1 MMKIVFT
8 KTFAVAL
15 VMILT
20 ATGLWAAG
28 DSDSDSDGSTAAAVD
43 KKYVTDPTTGKVVV
57 APEYG
62 GTLTFAKPDDW
73 DHTDTYYH
81 HWPADVVTGI
91 VEKLA
96 VADWATPRD
105 VFDFSTTYLPSQ
117 LLRPHLAESW
127 DVSPD
132 GLTYTF
138 NIRRGVHW
146 HDKPPMNGR
155 ELTAYDV
162 EYNYHRMTGMGS
174 GFDEPSA
181 YSANSSLVIAPYESI
196 TATDE
201 YTLVVKLTRVDPDF
215 LGAFTTQGV
224 MFIYPPEVIKEHGD
238 VKDWRNLVGTGPF
251 EITDW
256 VEGSSITWTK
266 NPNYWGYDEKYPEN
280 RLPYIDGM
288 KMLVIPDEAT
298 RVAAL
303 RSRRIDVMAMF
314 AGYSQLADVDQLE
327 SLLRTNPE
335 IEEFPGAFRSTTSW
349 VVNSQLPPFDD
360 VRVRH
365 ALQMALNLDEI
376 NQTYFR
382 GRSDVTPMSRLGK
395 NLLGFVTPF
404 EDWPEE
410 IKQYYRYDPAGAE
423 ALLDAAGHPRD
434 ADGIRFKTVLEIRQ
448 YDDPALNE
456 LAMSYWNKIGIDV
469 ELNAM
474 DHAAALAKIREGEG
488 AGIFAWQSGV
498 EWSVM
503 AIIGS
508 YLPGSIW
515 NMPNIDDPA
524 YNAMVEEVRA
534 AATIEERMVLI
545 KEIDTYFAEE
555 HYHIWGTRMPFFN
568 LKQPWVIGYNGELDL
583 GSQDRGPIAARLWI
597 DSELKKAMG
606 Y

>member
-28 DSDSDSDGSTAAAVD
+28 DSDSDGSTAAAVD

>member
-28 DSDSDSDGSTAAAVD
+28 DSDSEGSTAAAAD

-62 GTLTFAKPDDW
+62 GTLTFARPDDW

-181 YSANSSLVIAPYESI
+181 YSANSPLVTAPYESI

-201 YTLVVKLTRVDPDF
+201 YILVVKLTRVDPDF

-335 IEEFPGAFRSTTSW
+335 IEDFPGAFRSTTSW

>member
-1 MMKIVFT
+1 MKIVFT

-28 DSDSDSDGSTAAAVD
+28 DSDSDGSTAAAAD

-81 HWPADVVTGI
+81 HWPADVVTGV

-117 LLRPHLAESW
+117 LLIPHLAESW

-138 NIRRGVHW
+138 NIRKGAHW

-181 YSANSSLVIAPYESI
+181 YSANSPLVIAPYESI

-215 LGAFTTQGV
+215 LSAFTTQGV

-395 NLLGFVTPF
+395 IFSGLS
-404 EDWPEE
+404 
-410 IKQYYRYDPAGAE
+410 
-423 ALLDAAGHPRD
+423 PRL
-434 ADGIRFKTVLEIRQ
+434 KTGPKRSSNTTGMIRQ
-448 YDDPALNE
+448 EQKRCLMRPGI
-456 LAMSYWNKIGIDV
+456 LATPTASDSRPSWKHVSMMI
-469 ELNAM
+469 
-474 DHAAALAKIREGEG
+474 
-488 AGIFAWQSGV
+488 
-498 EWSVM
+498 
-503 AIIGS
+503 
-508 YLPGSIW
+508 
-515 NMPNIDDPA
+515 
-524 YNAMVEEVRA
+524 
-534 AATIEERMVLI
+534 
-545 KEIDTYFAEE
+545 
-555 HYHIWGTRMPFFN
+555 
-568 LKQPWVIGYNGELDL
+568 QPLTN
-583 GSQDRGPIAARLWI
+583 
-597 DSELKKAMG
+597 
-606 Y
+606 

>member
-1 MMKIVFT
+1 MNIGKIRM
-8 KTFAVAL
+8 TFAVAL
-15 VMILT
+15 VLTLT

-28 DSDSDSDGSTAAAVD
+28 DSDGSTAAAAD

-62 GTLTFAKPDDW
+62 GTLTFARRDDW

-81 HWPADVVTGI
+81 HWPADVVTG
-91 VEKLA
+91 VLEKLGI
-96 VADWATPRD
+96 ADWATPRD

-117 LLRPHLAESW
+117 LLIPHLAESW

-132 GLTYTF
+132 GRTYTF
-138 NIRRGVHW
+138 NIRKGVRW

-155 ELTAYDV
+155 ELTASDV

-181 YSANSSLVIAPYESI
+181 YSAGQPLVTAPYESI

-201 YTLVVKLTRVDPDF
+201 HTLVVKLTRPDPDF
-215 LGAFTTQGV
+215 LGAFTTQNV

-288 KMLVIPDEAT
+288 KMLVIPDVAT

-303 RSRRIDVMAMF
+303 RSGRIDVMAMF
-314 AGYSQLADVDQLE
+314 SGYSQLADVDQLE

-349 VVNSQLPPFDD
+349 LVNTQLPPFDD
-360 VRVRH
+360 VRVRR

-395 NLLGFVTPF
+395 NILGFVTPF
-404 EDWPEE
+404 EEWPEE

-448 YDDPALNE
+448 YDDPAFNE

-474 DHAAALAKIREGEG
+474 DHAAALAKIREGKG

-503 AIIGS
+503 AIIGDFI
-508 YLPGSIW
+508 PGQLW
-515 NMPNIDDPA
+515 NMPNVDDPV
-524 YNAMVEEVRA
+524 YSAMVEEVRA
-534 AATIEERMVLI
+534 ATTIEERMVLI
-545 KEIDTYFAEE
+545 KGIDRYFAET
-555 HYHIWGTRMPFFN
+555 HWHIWGTRMPFFN
-568 LKQPWVIGYNGELDL
+568 LKQPWVIGFNGELDL
-583 GSQDRGPIAARLWI
+583 GSQDRHPIAARLWI
-597 DSELKKAMG
+597 DFELKKAMG

>member
-1 MMKIVFT
+1 M
-8 KTFAVAL
+8 
-15 VMILT
+15 
-20 ATGLWAAG
+20 
-28 DSDSDSDGSTAAAVD
+28 
-43 KKYVTDPTTGKVVV
+43 
-57 APEYG
+57 
-62 GTLTFAKPDDW
+62 
-73 DHTDTYYH
+73 
-81 HWPADVVTGI
+81 
-91 VEKLA
+91 
-96 VADWATPRD
+96 
-105 VFDFSTTYLPSQ
+105 
-117 LLRPHLAESW
+117 AESW

-132 GLTYTF
+132 GRTYTF
-138 NIRRGVHW
+138 NIRKGVRW

-155 ELTAYDV
+155 ELTASDV

-181 YSANSSLVIAPYESI
+181 YSAGQPLVTAPYESI

-201 YTLVVKLTRVDPDF
+201 HTLVVKLTRPDPDF
-215 LGAFTTQGV
+215 LGAFTTQNV

-288 KMLVIPDEAT
+288 KMLVIPDVAT

-303 RSRRIDVMAMF
+303 RSGRIDVMAMF
-314 AGYSQLADVDQLE
+314 SGYSQLADVDQLE

-349 VVNSQLPPFDD
+349 LVNTQLPPFDD
-360 VRVRH
+360 VRVRR

-395 NLLGFVTPF
+395 NILGFVTPF
-404 EDWPEE
+404 EEWPEE

-448 YDDPALNE
+448 YDDPAFNE

-474 DHAAALAKIREGEG
+474 DHAAALAKIREGKG

-503 AIIGS
+503 AIIGDFI
-508 YLPGSIW
+508 PGQLW
-515 NMPNIDDPA
+515 NMPNVDDPV
-524 YNAMVEEVRA
+524 YSAMVEEVRA
-534 AATIEERMVLI
+534 ATTIEERMVLI
-545 KEIDTYFAEE
+545 KGIDRYFAET
-555 HYHIWGTRMPFFN
+555 HWHIWGTRMPFFN
-568 LKQPWVIGYNGELDL
+568 LKQPWVIGFNGELDL
-583 GSQDRGPIAARLWI
+583 GSQDRHPIAARLWI
-597 DSELKKAMG
+597 DFELKKAMG